1 MAAQN
6 MMQWGATELVVT
18 HSCIL
23 NRFIFREKTHEK
35 NSYMPWHCWYCSQ
48 SASLKQ
54 QPTRHRHK
62 RAEGCMFPTASYA
75 MEPAEKVMVPSQ
87 R

>member
-23 NRFIFREKTHEK
+23 NRFIFRGE
-35 NSYMPWHCWYCSQ
+35 NP
-48 SASLKQ
+48 
-54 QPTRHRHK
+54 
-62 RAEGCMFPTASYA
+62 
-75 MEPAEKVMVPSQ
+75 
-87 R
+87 